1 MCIKIYKDI
10 SMKICKYI
18 EIKSKNMYVKIK
30 NNIQKTEST
39 KICKMYKK
47 CIQKNIF
54 DIFFLICV

>member
-10 SMKICKYI
+10 SMKICKDI

-47 CIQKNIF
+47 CI
-54 DIFFLICV
+54 